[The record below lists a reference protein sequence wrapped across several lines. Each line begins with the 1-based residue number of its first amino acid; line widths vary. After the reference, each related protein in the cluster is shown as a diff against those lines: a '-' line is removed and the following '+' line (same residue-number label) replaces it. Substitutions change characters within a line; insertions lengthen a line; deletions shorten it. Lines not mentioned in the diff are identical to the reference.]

1 MERCS
6 SFFSS
11 SVVEL
16 NWKRPKRHGRK
27 VGSLGDVFN
36 VGRYPY
42 SALNLDWA
50 PRTRPVKHWR
60 SISCARVSDL
70 WSNDTLKSLFTHF
83 LIPFLLYYSFLNK
96 RSLKVQ
102 SHLWA
107 PSILST
113 KTWNVLVSRREV
125 FISYRAGN
133 CYLLLWSTLVEI
145 YLFLARKFLFMRT
158 LVQSELAHNE
168 SCLWK
173 QNNEGLHN
181 KDQLGTD

>member
-1 MERCS
+1 MKLSLIKIIPFETS
-6 SFFSS
+6 PHDFIALLSKGINNVGADYWFLFFCFQISAMAKLFRFCR
-11 SVVEL
+11 EI
-16 NWKRPKRHGRK
+16 G
-27 VGSLGDVFN
+27 VGAR

-60 SISCARVSDL
+60 SISCARVPDL

-96 RSLKVQ
+96 RSSKVQ

-107 PSILST
+107 PSDLST
-113 KTWNVLVSRREV
+113 KTWNVFVSRREV

-133 CYLLLWSTLVEI
+133 GYLLLWSTLVEI
-145 YLFLARKFLFMRT
+145 YWFWPGNSF
-158 LVQSELAHNE
+158 SWG
-168 SCLWK
+168 LWYK
-173 QNNEGLHN
+173 VN
-181 KDQLGTD
+181 